1 MRCGTIWGPVFL
13 ALSVLLVAPRPGGAQ
28 PAAGDAAVASAPL
41 VAIDVEGLRR
51 VDRDAVVGVM
61 QSRTGSPMDPEVVT
75 RDVRAIWDTGL
86 FRDIRIGQRTQ
97 ADGLHLV
104 VEVIEKPSIKEVLYA
119 GHDDVSEEDIKGVV
133 DVKPFTVLN
142 HDLLKRNVDKIR
154 DLYVEK
160 GHYLAEV
167 TYRIDEDRESKDQV
181 TVTFDIVENAKVI
194 VKQLTLIGNKHLTDA
209 QIKGVLQTREGG
221 ELSWLTQTGT
231 YKEEFFQTDLMRIQ
245 ALYLDHGFVSV
256 KVGDPVAMISQDRRY
271 IYLSVN
277 IEEGEQ
283 YRIRNITFAGEVALR
298 DAAGK
303 VTVDEAMLR
312 ERLRIAQG
320 ELFNRTKLFEDIQLV
335 GDAYRDQ
342 GYAYANVTPNH
353 QIDPATREVDLEFEI
368 DRGEVVYFER
378 IEVVG
383 NTRTRDKVIRRE
395 MSIIEG
401 DRYSATELNSSRGRI
416 YQLGFFETVNLAT
429 SRGSRPNLMN
439 VTVEIKERPTGT
451 FQIGAG
457 FSSVESFIMT
467 AQVSQNNFLGNGQL
481 LSVSAQLSLGN
492 YARQLATL
500 QFWEPYFLD
509 SQWSLGLDAYVTQ
522 RYYLDFQRNANGLS
536 PTLGYPITRDLRFNL
551 KYTLEQIEILSRG
564 SSSGGGPQSV
574 SLNREGLSSAVTF
587 SLQYDTRDNRLFPT
601 RGQYHVASL
610 ELSEPALGSDVDM
623 AYRRAQLFFR
633 YYKPVVGSLVFRLNA
648 TFGYVTGGGP
658 LGPPISEMYALG
670 GIYDVRGFEL
680 RALGPTL
687 GIASSAD
694 PMAPSTVITIGG
706 DKEVVFNFELELP
719 LLAEMGIKAV
729 AFVDA
734 GNAFAGDESFFEPRR
749 TDQADRTRGYLMRSN
764 RPVTLPLGLY
774 YSTGFGFRWFSP
786 IGPLRFEWGF
796 PITKRMPTDKGMI
809 FEFTIGNG
817 F

>member
-1 MRCGTIWGPVFL
+1 G
-13 ALSVLLVAPRPGGAQ
+13 
-28 PAAGDAAVASAPL
+28 
-41 VAIDVEGLRR
+41 
-51 VDRDAVVGVM
+51 
-61 QSRTGSPMDPEVVT
+61 
-75 RDVRAIWDTGL
+75 TGL
-86 FRDIRIGQRTQ
+86 FRDIRMLTQ
-97 ADGLHLV
+97 VQDDGLHV
-104 VEVIEKPSIKEVLYA
+104 IVEVVEKPSVKEVRYS
-119 GHDDVSEEDIKGVV
+119 GNDDVSVEDIKGVV

-142 HDLLKRNVDKIR
+142 HELLKRNVDKIR

-167 TYRIDEDRESKDQV
+167 SYRVEADADATDQV
-181 TVTFDIVENAKVI
+181 IIAFDIVENAKVI
-194 VKQLTLIGNKHLTDA
+194 VKQLTLIGNKHLSDEE
-209 QIKGVLQTREGG
+209 IKAVLQTREGG

-256 KVGDPVAMISQDRRY
+256 KVGDPVATISQDRRY
-271 IYLSVN
+271 IYLSVA
-277 IEEGEQ
+277 IDEGEQ
-283 YRIRNITFAGEVALR
+283 YRIRHITFGGNVELR

-303 VTVDEAMLR
+303 VTVNEASLR
-312 ERLRIAQG
+312 RRLRIGKG
-320 ELFNRTKLFEDIQLV
+320 ELFNRTKLFEDIQAV
-335 GDAYRDQ
+335 GDAYRDE
-342 GYAYANVTPNH
+342 GYAYANITPNH
-353 QIDPATREVDLEFEI
+353 EIDPATREVDLELEV

-401 DRYSATELNSSRGRI
+401 DRYSAAELNSSRARI
-416 YQLGFFETVNLAT
+416 YQLGFFENVNLAT

-439 VTVEIKERPTGT
+439 VTVEMKERPTGT

-467 AQVSQNNFLGNGQL
+467 AQVSQNNFLGNGQS

-509 SQWSLGLDAYVTQ
+509 SDWSLGLDAYITQ
-522 RYYLDFQRNANGLS
+522 RFYLEFQRNANGLS
-536 PTLGYPITRDLRFNL
+536 PTLGYPITRDLRVNV
-551 KYTLEQIEILSRG
+551 KYTLEQVEIVSRG
-564 SSSGGGPQSV
+564 AAAGGGLQDI
-574 SLNREGLSSAVTF
+574 SLNRDGLSSALTF

-601 RGQYHVASL
+601 RGQFHVASI
-610 ELSEPALGSDVDM
+610 ELSEPTFGSDTDM

-648 TFGYVTGGGP
+648 TFGYVTGGGS

-670 GIYDVRGFEL
+670 GIYDIRGFEL
-680 RALGPTL
+680 RALGPTR
-687 GIASSAD
+687 GVASSAD
-694 PMAPSTVITIGG
+694 PLASTSRITIGG
-706 DKEVVFNFELELP
+706 NKEVIFNFELELP

-734 GNAFAGDESFFEPRR
+734 GNAFSADEPFFSPIKSS
-749 TDQADRTRGYLMRSN
+749 DAAVDRATGYIMRSG
-764 RPVTLPLGLY
+764 RRVDLPFGLY

-796 PITKRMPTDKGMI
+796 PITKRAPTDKGMI